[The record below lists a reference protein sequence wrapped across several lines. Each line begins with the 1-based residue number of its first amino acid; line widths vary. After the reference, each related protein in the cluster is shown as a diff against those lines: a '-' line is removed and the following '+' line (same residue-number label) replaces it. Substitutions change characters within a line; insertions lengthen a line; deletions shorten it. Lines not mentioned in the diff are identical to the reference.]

1 MNKKLVFNLV
11 VVIASMLH
19 FTSCD
24 KVDGLSVVP
33 RFDRIDCDTPN
44 PAPGDTITLTAH
56 QSVQGHLINKTTY
69 TWSFQFSVA
78 GEDYYRDSTFVRTVE
93 TNYDGIDN
101 GDPVIG
107 FRIPKNIS
115 SHLNVSLR
123 ASYNLSGSTAE
134 GQIYGEATR
143 STLIRIQ

>member
-1 MNKKLVFNLV
+1 MNRKLLYSVLV
-11 VVIASMLH
+11 AVASTFALVA
-19 FTSCD
+19 CD
-24 KVDGLSVVP
+24 KVDGTSVVP

-44 PAPGDTITLTAH
+44 PSPGDTITLTAH

-78 GEDYYRDSTFVRTVE
+78 GEDYYRDSTIVRTVE
-93 TNYDGIDN
+93 TNYDGIDS

-107 FRIPKNIS
+107 FRIPKDIS
-115 SHLNVSLR
+115 SHLNVGIR
-123 ASYNLSGSTAE
+123 ATYNLSGSTAE
-134 GQIYGEATR
+134 GQIYGEANR

>member
-1 MNKKLVFNLV
+1 
-11 VVIASMLH
+11 MLH